1 MATADE
7 YEGLPETAGL
17 GTHMAAGALAG
28 ISEHVVMY
36 PLDSVK
42 TRMQVLSAPADAAQA
57 LRRALTANSAR
68 ALWRGVWSVILG
80 AGPAHAVH
88 FGTLEAVAALATD
101 AGLDG
106 VPATALAG
114 AAATTAADALMNPFD
129 VVKQR
134 LQIGAHGPG
143 SSGARDVA
151 RTFKRVYAAEGLS
164 AFYVSYPTTL
174 AISIPY
180 NAIQFSVYE
189 QAKRW
194 LNPTN
199 EYSPMSHIVSG
210 GVAGAAAA
218 ALTTPLDVAKTV
230 LQTRGES
237 QDAQVRAVRGMADA
251 IRLIWRRDGARG
263 FTRGLAPRV
272 LTAIPSTAICWMSYE
287 FFKMAIHA
295 A

>member
-114 AAATTAADALMNPFD
+114 AAATTAAAGRRG
-129 VVKQR
+129 VGGYYV
-134 LQIGAHGPG
+134 G
-143 SSGARDVA
+143 VA
-151 RTFKRVYAAEGLS
+151 WWWGAEGEGALCKGRQRAAHACS
-164 AFYVSYPTTL
+164 P
-174 AISIPY
+174 
-180 NAIQFSVYE
+180 NAIGDPTPGLPLQKAFPEPGANPYQEDPSP
-189 QAKRW
+189 W
-194 LNPTN
+194 LWLSILRGGALPTHSW
-199 EYSPMSHIVSG
+199 ESPLGSLSR
-210 GVAGAAAA
+210 
-218 ALTTPLDVAKTV
+218 
-230 LQTRGES
+230 TRHS
-237 QDAQVRAVRGMADA
+237 LVFHV
-251 IRLIWRRDGARG
+251 
-263 FTRGLAPRV
+263 
-272 LTAIPSTAICWMSYE
+272 
-287 FFKMAIHA
+287 
-295 A
+295 